1 MIEATTCDWLQH
13 YPKPQW
19 FMADPAMAFTSQEF
33 GEWTSR
39 LGFGLFITAGEAHW
53 MLGSVEGLLKVL
65 KATAQRLL
73 VTYPELTI
81 YGAACL
87 AMATHNVQERVGD
100 CSPVQWAF
108 GARGTAE
115 ADILMLDEASPEG
128 IARSELRQI
137 EAEKLHIEI

>member
-1 MIEATTCDWLQH
+1 MIEATTSDWLQH

-19 FMADPAMAFTSQEF
+19 FMADPATAFTSQEF

-53 MLGSVEGLLKVL
+53 MLGSAEGLLKVL

-73 VTYPELTI
+73 VIYPELTI

-87 AMATHNVQERVGD
+87 ALTTSKSAWVAVAQSSGHLEH
-100 CSPVQWAF
+100 
-108 GARGTAE
+108 E
-115 ADILMLDEASPEG
+115 AP
-128 IARSELRQI
+128 RRQTSRCWTRL
-137 EAEKLHIEI
+137 APRALPGPSFAK